1 MPPVSEEVIKQYKSL
16 ISELNSHNHHYHV
29 LDDPKISDA
38 EYDLL
43 LRDLIKL
50 EQQYPSIFDINSP
63 SQRVG
68 APPPKHLSRLSILC
82 QCYH

>member
-1 MPPVSEEVIKQYKSL
+1 MESNLMPPVSEEVIKQYKSL
-16 ISELNSHNHHYHV
+16 ISELNCHNHHYHV

-68 APPPKHLSRLSILC
+68 APPLEAFE
-82 QCYH
+82 